1 MENKQEKI
9 KQIVEKLLSLMMVNA
24 SISTEDREGRL
35 FFNIKT
41 DDSNFLIGQY
51 GQTLKSL
58 QYLARL
64 VARREEEKEKQEDF
78 TMFSLDIDDYR
89 RERGEFLEALARKA
103 ASRVRETRQDLILK
117 PMNSSDRKAIHMSLS
132 MSDDL
137 ITESIGDEP
146 ERRVKIKLKV

>member
-9 KQIVEKLLSLMMVNA
+9 KQAIEKLLSLMMVNG

-35 FFNIKT
+35 FFNLKT
-41 DDSNFLIGQY
+41 EDSNLLIGQY

-58 QYLARL
+58 QHITRL
-64 VARREEEKEKQEDF
+64 LVRREEEKAGEESP
-78 TMFSLDIDDYR
+78 TMFSLDIDGYR

-132 MSDDL
+132 ESDDL
-137 ITESIGDEP
+137 MTESIGDEP
-146 ERRVKIKLKV
+146 ERRIKIKLKV

>member
-9 KQIVEKLLSLMMVNA
+9 KKIIEKLLTLMMITG

-35 FFNIKT
+35 FFNLKT
-41 DDSNFLIGQY
+41 EDSNLLIGQY

-58 QYLARL
+58 QHIARL
-64 VARREEEKEKQEDF
+64 LARREEEKAGEETP

-103 ASRVRETRQDLILK
+103 ATRVRETRRDLILK

-132 MSDDL
+132 ESNDL
-137 ITESIGDEP
+137 VTESIGEEP
-146 ERRVKIKLKV
+146 ERRVKIKLKA